1 MSSELLIQLIRW
13 RLGLPFQAD
22 EQALRQAWD
31 GLSETQRWDLA
42 DSAAIQL
49 GQLLRQT
56 LTARVERKPLP
67 EHLQWASGLAPLF
80 VSWLG
85 QQTAASPKVAQQL
98 GIVAKRFQRVIADPT
113 PYGPPISQEKVRV
126 GPPITPPPSQVTI
139 RPQMPPRPAISPPVP
154 PRAVVP
160 PPAPVPPPP
169 PPPPVPMSPTAA
181 WKYIPA
187 PLDVPDPHAE
197 SDAREFDA
205 PAGFRAFGARVRGK
219 KHKHDG
225 THCDDWFEA
234 TTVNGWTVVAVA
246 DGAGSKKFS
255 RVGAKAA
262 CERAV
267 ADLMVVLADHTFADR
282 DSLSEWSH
290 AIALDSANT
299 FGGPDVERVA
309 EAVRAALGSAYS
321 AVCEAAAARR
331 NGREYEALL
340 NRQIEVN
347 DLSCTL
353 LIAVHKVVTLD
364 GKPCSFVAACQV
376 GDGMIG
382 VVHPNGSWR
391 VLGAAD
397 SGGYSGETEFVT
409 STGKTDPAALKPKS
423 QVYLG
428 GLQALLVMTDGVA
441 DDYFPP
447 DEQLGRLWADLTVNA
462 IPEFAAVPDEAV
474 TTTLAGTN
482 LPTREAVAAA
492 DYETVLEV
500 VEPLP
505 RTPVTIRSAA
515 EFAELLGVELPALL
529 RSGPLLTAG
538 ATLRGPGVVGPTAA
552 ERLRLWLDAYHVR
565 GSFDDRTLVA
575 VHRETLPT

>member
-1 MSSELLIQLIRW
+1 MSPETLIQVIRW
-13 RLGLPFQAD
+13 RLGLPFSGDVA
-22 EQALRQAWD
+22 ALRQAWD
-31 GLSETQRWDLA
+31 GLTDHQRWDLA
-42 DSAAIQL
+42 GSVGSEL
-49 GQLLRQT
+49 SNLLRQA
-56 LTARVERKPLP
+56 LAARLERKPLP
-67 EHLQWASGLAPLF
+67 DHLHWANDLAPLF
-80 VSWLG
+80 TDWLG
-85 QQTAASPKVAQQL
+85 QQTVAAPKVASHL
-98 GIVAKRFQRVIADPT
+98 NLVAKRFLKVIADPT
-113 PYGPPISQEKVRV
+113 AAGPPISQERVRV
-126 GPPITPPPSQVTI
+126 GPPLARPPVAPTVPPSQVTI
-139 RPQMPPRPAISPPVP
+139 RPQLPPPTA
-154 PRAVVP
+154 PRA
-160 PPAPVPPPP
+160 APRVTVPPPP

-197 SDAREFDA
+197 FDAREFDA
-205 PAGFRAFGARVRGK
+205 PAGFKAFGARVRGK

-225 THCDDWFEA
+225 THCDDWFEV

-267 ADLMVVLADHTFADR
+267 ADLTIALAVQQFDPR
-282 DSLSEWSH
+282 DTLSEWSH
-290 AIALDSANT
+290 AIQTDDANT
-299 FGGPDVERVA
+299 HAAADVERVA
-309 EAVRAALGSAYS
+309 DAVRAAMGSAYT

-331 NGREYEALL
+331 NGREYEAVL

-353 LIAVHKVVTLD
+353 LIAVHRVVTLD

-382 VVHPNGSWR
+382 VVHPNSSWR

-397 SGGYSGETEFVT
+397 SGGYSGETEFIT
-409 STGKTDPAALKPKS
+409 STGKTDAAALKPKS

-428 GLQALLVMTDGVA
+428 GLQSLLVMTDGVA

-447 DEQLGRLWADLTVNA
+447 DEQLGRLWADLAVNA
-462 IPEFAAVPDEAV
+462 IPEFAAVPDDAV
-474 TTTLAGTN
+474 AAALAGTN

-492 DYETVLEV
+492 DFETVLEV
-500 VEPLP
+500 VMEHP

-515 EFAELLGVELPALL
+515 EFAELLGVGLPALL

-538 ATLRGPGVVGPTAA
+538 AAIRGPGVVGPTASD
-552 ERLRLWLDAYHVR
+552 RLRLWLDAYHVR